1 MNQAEGVRVDRK
13 GGSGKRGRSSLGQAV
28 GNVLRRRFFLD
39 SVYQIEAGKEAG
51 NGSPVRSAEGLGCL
65 G

>member
-13 GGSGKRGRSSLGQAV
+13 GGSGKRGRSGLGQAV
-28 GNVLRRRFFLD
+28 GNVFFLD